1 MVLLALSITGS
12 KNANVFMVS
21 TKNGMFSVKKDF
33 LVKRGITP
41 PAKGEVHNF
50 SEPTMVVL
58 EDHKKGDYLF
68 PSPHFATIDS
78 SRTKLQ
84 AGLVD
89 ANDAKANE
97 PAYIT
102 GVDKPTW
109 TEAGT
114 TVKSF
119 ISFANY
125 KAQLEIEKLEK
136 ELLAM

>member
-33 LVKRGITP
+33 LEKRGITP
-41 PAKGEVHNF
+41 PAKGEVHMF

-58 EDHKKGDYLF
+58 ENHKKGDYLF
-68 PSPHFATIDS
+68 GGDGSATQDS
-78 SRTKLQ
+78 TRTRVQ
-84 AGLVD
+84 AGLCEAD
-89 ANDAKANE
+89 EEGANN
-97 PAYIT
+97 PAYVI
-102 GVDKPTW
+102 GDKPTW
-109 TEAGT
+109 SDAGT

-136 ELLAM
+136 ELAAM